1 MFKKAALAGI
11 TMIAMMSL
19 CAPVM
24 AAENAPANM
33 PVKPILY
40 AEAVNPNDTSVTALD
55 KTMYVTADMLYV
67 RAIPSTEGEVIGA
80 FYYGADVKVTGQID
94 QTNEGQRWFRI
105 ALDDKEGF
113 VSAEFLTDAAPAS
126 VDPAA
131 YAVPAGNAAP
141 AVYTAPAAVPAGNT
155 GTSPSGAPIVK
166 TSYVYAQSG
175 ALVQIQKDANGN
187 WSYGDGSKLTWV
199 TDYEAMTEGGEAFT
213 SYDPTNIPD
222 LAGYLQTVAE

>member
-1 MFKKAALAGI
+1 MFKKTALAGI

-40 AEAVNPNDTSVTALD
+40 AEAVNPNEASVTALD

-94 QTNEGQRWFRI
+94 QTSEGQRWFRI
-105 ALDDKEGF
+105 ALDNKEGF

-126 VDPAA
+126 YTAAPAA
-131 YAVPAGNAAP
+131 GAAP
-141 AVYTAPAAVPAGNT
+141 AVYTAPATVPAGNT

-187 WSYGDGSKLTWV
+187 WSYGDGSSLTWI
-199 TDYEAMTEGGEAFT
+199 TDNEAMTEGGEAFT
-213 SYDPTNIPD
+213 
-222 LAGYLQTVAE
+222 

>member
-1 MFKKAALAGI
+1 MFKKTALAGI

-40 AEAVNPNDTSVTALD
+40 AEAVNPNEASVTALD

-94 QTNEGQRWFRI
+94 QTSEGQRWFRI
-105 ALDDKEGF
+105 ALDNKEGF

-126 VDPAA
+126 YTAAPAA
-131 YAVPAGNAAP
+131 GAAP
-141 AVYTAPAAVPAGNT
+141 AVYTAPATVPAGNT

-187 WSYGDGSKLTWV
+187 WSYGDGSSLTWI
-199 TDYEAMTEGGEAFT
+199 TDNEAMTEGGEAFT

-222 LAGYLQTVAE
+222 LAGYLQTVTE